1 MTTSQSSLDKDTDVE
16 KQPRSIDDDT
26 ERATERATVRATE
39 AGVLGGEDPTANGA
53 LADSNTVWWDGED
66 DPQNPMNW
74 SMTKKWAHVSI
85 VSLITFVV

>member
-26 ERATERATVRATE
+26 ERATE
-39 AGVLGGEDPTANGA
+39 AGVPESENPTTIGA

-66 DPQNPMNW
+66 DPHNPMNW